1 MVVRQQNNSKGLSVR
16 QLTAIFFGA
25 VAVCAMFFALGFLV
39 GRNGR
44 AHNAALAAVEQVPPP
59 SEIPPTVNP
68 PAQNS
73 DSNAAGVNPASNDSS
88 SSVTEQDL
96 KPTVPTPSQQARQT
110 APAPPQKAA
119 AATDSPAAKSAPEH
133 PEESSARAMMVQVA
147 AVHTER
153 DARALVRKLKS
164 RGFHARLLTPHQ
176 ARAHDHLYRVQVGPF
191 TSRNQAL
198 PALHKLSREGFKPFI
213 KE

>member
-1 MVVRQQNNSKGLSVR
+1 MAVRQQNNSRGLSVR

-25 VAVCAMFFALGFLV
+25 VAVCAMFFALGFLW

-44 AHNAALAAVEQVPPP
+44 AHNASATTLEQVPPP

-68 PAQNS
+68 PAQSS
-73 DSNAAGVNPASNDSS
+73 DSNAAGVNPASDSS

-96 KPTVPTPSQQARQT
+96 KPTVPTPSQTTSQT
-110 APAPPQKAA
+110 APPAPQKAP
-119 AATDSPAAKSAPEH
+119 AATNSSPVKSAPE
-133 PEESSARAMMVQVA
+133 PSEESSSRKIMVQVA
-147 AVHTER
+147 AVHTKR
-153 DARALVRKLKS
+153 DARSLVRKLKG
-164 RGFHARLLTPHQ
+164 RGYHARLLTPRE

-191 TSRNQAL
+191 SSRNEAL